1 MKKLDPIN
9 VKISDIKKVNGIG
22 WWPDGRF
29 LVNANVEGCEPMNWY
44 EIPFITEKAQ
54 KEAEAQGVSLGDI
67 ADQWNERLREDEKR
81 EREAS
86 GLPYFEM
93 TATLTEEQMD
103 FFKKAFSLD

>member
-54 KEAEAQGVSLGDI
+54 KEAEAQGVSLG
-67 ADQWNERLREDEKR
+67 EKR